1 MSTPKEAAD
10 KLRPDFHL
18 AQMPP
23 EDRHHVKFVED
34 VAGELG
40 VEPTPFNLQ
49 QVAHAL
55 DAADI
60 HGDDHHFPMMFY
72 SRQHHAVEGIAASTY
87 YPRHDMTGVIVE
99 NEDQFKAL
107 GDGWVENP
115 ADLPPRGEPGSDA
128 FIPIAAPPPAKKD
141 LPEPD
146 DKDHL
151 FATRPGDRGER
162 YNPHDD
168 SHFDPSNPAHTTR
181 VDTGE
186 QAEIAAEQVRLDA
199 AQKAAA
205 DERDRMAR
213 LQKAASRGP
222 NDLRQGQV
230 PSEQDAAAEMA
241 RRATLQQAATES
253 LTETANLGRGT
264 AVDGTTT
271 RRNPD
276 GLQADTSQPGNIR
289 QVKNELS

>member
-60 HGDDHHFPMMFY
+60 HGDDLHFPMMFY

-146 DKDHL
+146 HRPD
-151 FATRPGDRGER
+151 ATGWPGFSGEAGFSG
-162 YNPHDD
+162 D
-168 SHFDPSNPAHTTR
+168 HFDPSNPAHTTR

-205 DERDRMAR
+205 DERERMAR